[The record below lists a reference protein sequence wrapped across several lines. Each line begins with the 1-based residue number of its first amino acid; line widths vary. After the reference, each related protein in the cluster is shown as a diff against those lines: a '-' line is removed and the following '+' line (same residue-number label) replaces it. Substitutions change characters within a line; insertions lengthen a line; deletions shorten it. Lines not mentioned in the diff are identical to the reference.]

1 MSRFA
6 WETTKKAGCTHQ
18 GFIQDFLLEGGNNQS
33 KVTQCG
39 NNNALGGVG
48 PENSME
54 IYVLCLLVTSVVIT
68 NI

>member
-1 MSRFA
+1 MYA
-6 WETTKKAGCTHQ
+6 LPPITAQ
-18 GFIQDFLLEGGNNQS
+18 LAS
-33 KVTQCG
+33 KVLSSVVSAINWKSSVTQCG